1 MEKRILP
8 QKWKKNYNWR
18 CKHEKNNG
26 EYQNKIEKIFQDILI
41 FIDQGISF
49 MTQMDLDELADVY
62 EKKVDEVILD
72 LEKMRNLKYVGG
84 KFIITYVSAEIF
96 SLRMELYFLNKDNKW
111 EKSESITS
119 KYMKYLKPRAVEEL
133 EEKKK
138 IIYDIES
145 PKEQMKKNEE

>member
-1 MEKRILP
+1 MK
-8 QKWKKNYNWR
+8 
-18 CKHEKNNG
+18 KNNG

-119 KYMKYLKPRAVEEL
+119 KYMKYLKPLAVEEL